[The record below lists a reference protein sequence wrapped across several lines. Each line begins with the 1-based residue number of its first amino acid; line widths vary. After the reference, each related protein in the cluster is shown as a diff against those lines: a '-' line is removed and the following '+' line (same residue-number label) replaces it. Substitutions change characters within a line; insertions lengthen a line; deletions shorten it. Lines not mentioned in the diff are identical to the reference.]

1 MHPLKTS
8 AQFAAFVWFT
18 NQERADSAAASRFA
32 RRHWQDFLPSAR
44 EGLGLLLMRIAEPA
58 RQKPARGAAKRRVYA
73 RAG

>member
-8 AQFAAFVWFT
+8 AQFAAFVWFS
-18 NQERADSAAASRFA
+18 NQKHANPAAASRFA
-32 RRHWQDFLPSAR
+32 KQHWQDFLPSAR

-73 RAG
+73 WAG

>member
-18 NQERADSAAASRFA
+18 KQERANPAAASRFA
-32 RRHWQDFLPSAR
+32 NLHWQNFLPAAH
-44 EGLGLLLMRIAEPA
+44 EGLGLLLTRIAEPA
-58 RQKPARGAAKRRVYA
+58 RHKPARGAAKRRVHA